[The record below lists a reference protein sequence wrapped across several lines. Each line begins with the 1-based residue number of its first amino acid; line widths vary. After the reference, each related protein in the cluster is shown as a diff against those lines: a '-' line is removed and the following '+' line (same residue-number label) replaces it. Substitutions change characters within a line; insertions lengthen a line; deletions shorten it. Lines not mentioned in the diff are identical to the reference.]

1 MQGYLKSSDIKIED
15 KYLLFALRSR
25 TTESLANFKTMHGD
39 ISCKLC
45 ELDIPQTD
53 KHLLECSKIIENCPR
68 LYNNINTEYEDIF
81 SDIDKQKDAV
91 LLYKEVFKTKMDL
104 GEGDM
109 TR

>member
-1 MQGYLKSSDIKIED
+1 M
-15 KYLLFALRSR
+15 
-25 TTESLANFKTMHGD
+25 
-39 ISCKLC
+39 
-45 ELDIPQTD
+45 
-53 KHLLECSKIIENCPR
+53 

-104 GEGDM
+104 EEGDT